1 MESGTKDRLGRLMA
15 DDSENLDAETL
26 KKVRLLIERGCLP
39 ESDGTTLG
47 GIEPVWGFSK
57 IAMMLGI
64 SSDELA
70 EILLGNNPRFE
81 SGIGL
86 SESA

>member
-1 MESGTKDRLGRLMA
+1 MMDETEKS
-15 DDSENLDAETL
+15 DAETL

-47 GIEPVWGFSK
+47 GVEPVWGFSK
-57 IAMMLGI
+57 IAMMLGV
-64 SSDELA
+64 SSEELA